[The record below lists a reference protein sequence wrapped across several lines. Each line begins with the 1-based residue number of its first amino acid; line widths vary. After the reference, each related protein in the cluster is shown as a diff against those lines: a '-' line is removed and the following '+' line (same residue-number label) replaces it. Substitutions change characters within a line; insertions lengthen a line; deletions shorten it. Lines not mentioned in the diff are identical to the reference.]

1 MSVGRVRKQGNL
13 SSQRKGFYQEDSTS
27 EREGGMVMDRSLLG
41 IIIQRGSY
49 CSVKVDETERKS
61 CQQSLMRAEVT
72 DVGHLQEGELRN
84 SRSKQARAEDET
96 CSISELLVFSG

>member
-1 MSVGRVRKQGNL
+1 MERVKKQGSPVESEEELLPRRQYQRKRKQSGHGSH
-13 SSQRKGFYQEDSTS
+13 SS
-27 EREGGMVMDRSLLG
+27 GGYNPA
-41 IIIQRGSY
+41 GSY

-72 DVGHLQEGELRN
+72 DVGQLQEGELRD

-96 CSISELLVFSG
+96 SSNSELLVLSG